1 VEKLMT
7 ESPAR
12 AFEELLQQ
20 GLAGPGQPASQFW
33 SRADGKLHVQWY
45 RATSQVNFA
54 PHTHSEFN
62 IVVCLDGAVHTRQ
75 LGDGETV
82 ESGEAMMGS
91 NPGVEHSSQYLPGGQ
106 GCQAVSL
113 TFAPEVLSALFHAH
127 CLPAVRRGFVPAF
140 TGKVS
145 SRKIERAAQE
155 IVEEMRN
162 RAFAHEA
169 IIEGLAM
176 RILVESFRLWPKERC
191 GEIPEDTTPRLA
203 RRDHVRAFEFMRW
216 CRKDSFRIQHLC
228 RFLGTSEERFN
239 RLFRAATHDSPASFY
254 NRLLLNQGCALLED
268 PALSIKEISYQL
280 GFKTPSHF
288 VVTFRRQF
296 GTTPQD
302 YRYSRIPRPLR

>member
-1 VEKLMT
+1 MM

-12 AFEELLQQ
+12 AFEDLLQQ
-20 GLAGPGQPASQFW
+20 GMAGPGQPVSQFW
-33 SRADGKLHVQWY
+33 SRPDGKLHVQWY
-45 RATSQVNFA
+45 RAATQVEFA

-75 LGDGETV
+75 LGGGETV
-82 ESGEAMMGS
+82 QDGQAMMGS
-91 NPGVEHSSQYLPGGQ
+91 NPGVEHSSQYLPGQQ
-106 GCQAVSL
+106 GCQAISL
-113 TFAPEVLSALFHAH
+113 TFAPEVLSALFRAH
-127 CLPAVRRGFVPAF
+127 SLPVVRRGFVPVYE
-140 TGKVS
+140 GKVS
-145 SRKIERAAQE
+145 SPTIERAAQE

-176 RILVESFRLWPKERC
+176 RILVESFRLWPKERS
-191 GEIPEDTTPRLA
+191 GEMPEDPTPRLA

-254 NRLLLNQGCALLED
+254 NRLLLDQGCELLQD
-268 PALSIKEISYQL
+268 PALSIKEVSYQL

-288 VVTFRRQF
+288 VATFRRQF

-302 YRYSRIPRPLR
+302 YRYSRIPNLIR

>member
-1 VEKLMT
+1 MT
-7 ESPAR
+7 GSPAR

-20 GLAGPGQPASQFW
+20 GMAGSGQPVSQFW

-45 RATSQVNFA
+45 RAPSQVMFA

-75 LGDGETV
+75 LGNGETA
-82 ESGEAMMGS
+82 EAGQAMMGS
-91 NPGVEHSSQYLPGGQ
+91 NPGVEHSSQYLPGRQ

-113 TFAPEVLSALFHAH
+113 TFAPEVLSSLFRAH
-127 CLPAVRRGFVPAF
+127 SLPAARRGYVPAF

-145 SRKIERAAQE
+145 SRTIERAAEE

-176 RILVESFRLWPKERC
+176 RILVESFRLWPKERS
-191 GEIPEDTTPRLA
+191 GEVAEDTTPRLA
-203 RRDHVRAFEFMRW
+203 RRDHVRTFEFMRW

-239 RLFRAATHDSPASFY
+239 RLFRAATNDSPASFY
-254 NRLLLNQGCALLED
+254 NRLLLDQGCALLED

-302 YRYSRIPRPLR
+302 YRYSRIPKLLR

>member
-1 VEKLMT
+1 M

-12 AFEELLQQ
+12 AFEELQQQ
-20 GLAGPGQPASQFW
+20 GLAGSGQPVSQFW

-45 RATSQVNFA
+45 RAPSQVAYA

-62 IVVCLDGAVHTRQ
+62 IVVCLDGGVHTRQ
-75 LGDGETV
+75 FGDAETA
-82 ESGEAMMGS
+82 EAGQAMMGS
-91 NPGVEHSSQYLPGGQ
+91 NPGVEHASQYLPGRQ

-113 TFAPEVLSALFHAH
+113 TFAPEALNALFRAH
-127 CLPAVRRGFVPAF
+127 SLPMTRRGFVPAF
-140 TGKVS
+140 AGKVS
-145 SRKIERAAQE
+145 SRIIEHAAQE

-169 IIEGLAM
+169 VVEGLAM
-176 RILVESFRLWPKERC
+176 RILVESFRLWPKERS
-191 GEIPEDTTPRLA
+191 GEIPEDPTPRLA
-203 RRDHVRAFEFMRW
+203 RRDHVRACEFMRW

-239 RLFRAATHDSPASFY
+239 RLFRAATNDSPASFY
-254 NRLLLNQGCALLED
+254 NRLLLDQGCVLLED
-268 PALSIKEISYQL
+268 PALSIKEISHQL

-288 VVTFRRQF
+288 VVSFRRQF

-302 YRYSRIPRPLR
+302 YRHAGIPKLLR

>member
-1 VEKLMT
+1 MT

-20 GLAGPGQPASQFW
+20 GVSGSGQPVSQFW

-45 RATSQVNFA
+45 RAPSPVMFA

-75 LGDGETV
+75 FGSGETA
-82 ESGEAMMGS
+82 EAGQAMMGS
-91 NPGVEHSSQYLPGGQ
+91 NPGVEHSSQYLPGRQ
-106 GCQAVSL
+106 GCQTVSL
-113 TFAPEVLSALFHAH
+113 TFAPEVLTDLFRAH
-127 CLPAVRRGFVPAF
+127 SLPTARRGWVPAL
-140 TGKVS
+140 TGVVS
-145 SRKIERAAQE
+145 SRTIERAAEE

-176 RILVESFRLWPKERC
+176 RILVESFRLWPKQ
-191 GEIPEDTTPRLA
+191 GANEIPEDTTPRLA
-203 RRDHVRAFEFMRW
+203 RRDHVRTIEFMRW

-239 RLFRAATHDSPASFY
+239 RLFRAATNHSPASFY
-254 NRLLLNQGCALLED
+254 NRLLLDEGCALLAD
-268 PALSIKEISYQL
+268 PALSIKEITYQL

-288 VVTFRRQF
+288 VATFRRQF

-302 YRYSRIPRPLR
+302 YRHSRITTR